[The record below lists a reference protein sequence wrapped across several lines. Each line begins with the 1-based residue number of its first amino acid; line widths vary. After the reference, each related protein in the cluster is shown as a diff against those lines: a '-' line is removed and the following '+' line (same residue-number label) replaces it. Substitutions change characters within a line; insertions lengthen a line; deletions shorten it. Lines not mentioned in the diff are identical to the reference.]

1 MFVGSVLYCFPSFF
15 CLFIVPVMFRRC
27 FVLLQFVFPFFSS
40 VFVLIFLYGA
50 DLILLVVV
58 VAPTTVLVVV
68 APLSGRFGGFQRRSG
83 DLSWSW
89 YCGGQI

>member
-1 MFVGSVLYCFPSFF
+1 
-15 CLFIVPVMFRRC
+15 MFRRC
-27 FVLLQFVFPFFSS
+27 FVLLQFVFPFFSP

-50 DLILLVVV
+50 DLVLLVVV
-58 VAPTTVLVVV
+58 VVASATVLVVV